1 MIYRFEKRFLDVR
14 RADDDDVGRRFDA
27 LGFLA
32 NIVTFQIDI
41 VTCLVTTM
49 TLIFLYYFCDSI
61 RHVLRDIWRLKGGT
75 GSGFLPP

>member
-41 VTCLVTTM
+41 VTCLVTIM
-49 TLIFLYYFCDSI
+49 TLIFLYYFCYSI
-61 RHVLRDIWRLKGGT
+61 RHVLRDIWRLKGRT